1 MLPAE
6 RIPTPPPYASW
17 ISRVG
22 AILIDGIVYL
32 GVTFAVIAALVATNL
47 AEEDTERLEEGE
59 LGDAWLALLYAGF
72 LLGPLVYSTLLHGA
86 YGKTLG
92 KMALGIRVVREDDLG
107 AIGYRRAFG
116 RALAVLVLGV
126 IPFAGILDGL
136 RPLWDTRN
144 QAIHDKIASTVV
156 VRS

>member
-1 MLPAE
+1 
-6 RIPTPPPYASW
+6 
-17 ISRVG
+17 
-22 AILIDGIVYL
+22 
-32 GVTFAVIAALVATNL
+32 
-47 AEEDTERLEEGE
+47 
-59 LGDAWLALLYAGF
+59 
-72 LLGPLVYSTLLHGA
+72 
-86 YGKTLG
+86 
-92 KMALGIRVVREDDLG
+92 MALGIRVVRVDDLG

-136 RPLWDTRN
+136 WPLWDTRN